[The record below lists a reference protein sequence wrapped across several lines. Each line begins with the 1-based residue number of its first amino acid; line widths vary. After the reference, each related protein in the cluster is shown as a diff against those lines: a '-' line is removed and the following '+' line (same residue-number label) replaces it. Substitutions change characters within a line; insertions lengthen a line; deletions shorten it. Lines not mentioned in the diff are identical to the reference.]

1 MAYNFVVYCSS
12 CSQDFLASSFWLLCT
27 LRLVRPGKEAIAH
40 CHQSSCHQSAEALM
54 LAMYPPNG
62 SYTET
67 LELHTMDETYDDTTA
82 NSKYVSGY

>member
-1 MAYNFVVYCSS
+1 
-12 CSQDFLASSFWLLCT
+12 
-27 LRLVRPGKEAIAH
+27 
-40 CHQSSCHQSAEALM
+40 M

-82 NSKYVSGY
+82 NSKYVSAFQATNIDLLLLAITKNMDTTARNNVFLLLPFVFLSV